1 MQLRFYTILVLFFT
15 LNPFSVYAQNGYI
28 AINDI
33 IIEGNKKT
41 KKAIILREVPFS
53 IGDSI
58 LITDLQNQLERSR
71 LNVQN
76 TGLFVKVETS
86 IKDWNTLDHSVDISI
101 KVHETWYWYP
111 YIIFEFADRN
121 FNVWWTEQNRSL
133 KRVNYGISLT
143 HLNLTGRRDRLKFTV
158 QDGYTKK
165 YELDYNIPGINK
177 AQTIGVFGNIFFAR
191 RKEIAYITEDNKLLF
206 ATEGDNFLLRRFR
219 IGGGLTY
226 RPKLYEYHTVKALYS
241 DNGIGSLIS
250 DELNPDYFY
259 NDNNRQRHLTLQY
272 EYTID
277 KRDIKPYPLNGYLA
291 TFLIQKDGVGITD
304 DVNSLSLRAKLAKYH
319 SFSPKM
325 SLGFFIKGKTEL
337 LRTNKQPYTHVSAL
351 GYGEDFLRGYEL
363 YVIDGID
370 FGLVKTSLRYE
381 LFKREFNFG
390 KYMPLEQFR
399 LMPLRIYLS
408 LNNDVGYVNAPE
420 YDNYGFLNNKWLWGG
435 GLGLDFVVYYDKVFQ
450 IQYSFNDLLEHG
462 LFIHFKLSI

>member
-1 MQLRFYTILVLFFT
+1 MLCS
-15 LNPFSVYAQNGYI
+15 FSAYAQNGQI

-41 KKAIILREVPFS
+41 KKAIILREVLFAV
-53 IGDSI
+53 GDSI
-58 LITDLQNQLERSR
+58 QIVDLQTQLETSR

-76 TGLFVKVETS
+76 TGLFVKVEMS

-101 KVHETWYWYP
+101 NVREAWYWYP

-133 KRVNYGISLT
+133 KRVNYGVSLT

-165 YELDYNIPGINK
+165 YELDYNIPGVNK

-191 RKEIAYITEDNKLLF
+191 GREIAYITEANKLLF
-206 ATEGDNFLLRRFR
+206 ATQGDDFLLRRFR

-226 RPKLYEYHTVKALYS
+226 RPKLYEYHTFKALYS
-241 DNGIGSLIS
+241 DNAIGALIS
-250 DELNPDYFY
+250 EELNPDYFY

-272 EYTID
+272 EYAID
-277 KRDIKPYPLNGYLA
+277 KRDIKPYPLNGFLT

-304 DVNSLSLRAKLAKYH
+304 DVNSLSLRAKLVKYY
-319 SFSPKM
+319 SFSPKWSM
-325 SLGFFIKGKTEL
+325 GFFVKGKTEL
-337 LRTNKQPYTHVSAL
+337 LRKNKQPYTHASAF
-351 GYGEDFLRGYEL
+351 GYGEDVLKGYEL
-363 YVIDGID
+363 YVVDGID
-370 FGLVKTSLRYE
+370 FGLAKTSLRYE
-381 LFKREFNFG
+381 LFKKEFNFG

-399 LMPLRIYLS
+399 LMPLRIYLT
-408 LNNDVGYVNAPE
+408 LNNDFGYVNAPE

-462 LFIHFKLSI
+462 LFIHFKFSI